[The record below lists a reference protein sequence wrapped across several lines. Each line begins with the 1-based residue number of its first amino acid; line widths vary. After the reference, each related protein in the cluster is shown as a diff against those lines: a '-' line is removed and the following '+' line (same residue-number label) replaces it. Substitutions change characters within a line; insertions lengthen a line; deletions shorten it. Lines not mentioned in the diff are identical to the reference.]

1 MTNNTQR
8 LIKTAVLLAIATVL
22 SVIKMIELPFGG
34 TITPA
39 SMMPVVIIA
48 FMYGTRWGIFSALVY
63 SILQM
68 LTGMNIVS
76 AMFMP
81 GEAQMV
87 LWQAICVC
95 FIDYVLAFT
104 ALGLGGV
111 FKNKFKNDVTAI
123 TLGTLV
129 ATFGRY
135 VMHIVSGYIFY
146 GAWAEWFFTQEGFY
160 AFGAKLVE
168 TLSGDALSLAYS
180 VIYNGFYMLPEIII
194 TTILTPIVYGVIKK
208 AKLN

>member
-95 FIDYVLAFT
+95 LIDYVLAFT
-104 ALGLGGV
+104 ALGLGGI
-111 FKNKFKNDVTAI
+111 FKNKFKNDVQ
-123 TLGTLV
+123 LV
-129 ATFGRY
+129 DF
-135 VMHIVSGYIFY
+135 
-146 GAWAEWFFTQEGFY
+146 
-160 AFGAKLVE
+160 
-168 TLSGDALSLAYS
+168 
-180 VIYNGFYMLPEIII
+180 
-194 TTILTPIVYGVIKK
+194 
-208 AKLN
+208 